1 MTSNP
6 SRTWDSV
13 CQDCSHYTQ
22 DSCTAGYITAGASD
36 CIAAVCTGF
45 LPIETSKTENG
56 DG

>member
-36 CIAAVCTGF
+36 FIAAVCTGF
-45 LPIETSKTENG
+45 LPIETAKTENG